1 MKFLIDEC
9 LHASLVDVAQVRGH
23 EATHVCFRGWSGWRD
38 DSLMEPVVEESF
50 TFVTNNTRDF
60 LRLFALQDAHAGLV
74 ILLPNVEP
82 PRQRELFEAALEEL
96 GGDGDL
102 FNQALQAD
110 FREEEIELTRF
121 DLAAP
126 EE

>member
-1 MKFLIDEC
+1 MEPIIDE
-9 LHASLVDVAQVRGH
+9 A
-23 EATHVCFRGWSGWRD
+23 
-38 DSLMEPVVEESF
+38 F
-50 TFVTNNTRDF
+50 TFVTNNARDF
-60 LRLFALQDAHAGLV
+60 LRLFALQEAHAGLV

-96 GGDGDL
+96 GPDGDL

-110 FREEEIELTRF
+110 FSEGEIELTRF

-126 EE
+126 ED